1 MLGRER
7 PAGEHPCPEV
17 PRLQVLI
24 PSSAGRGSWCVRPG
38 AHVLSLLVGGN
49 IMPESFDVARG
60 PLAPVSPKRRYVLV
74 TGARGRIGSY
84 FAGEARATYRL
95 RLMVEELD
103 ADAERLREYGEVV
116 QGDLAG
122 LERLKEICGGIDTV
136 VHLAAD
142 PNPSAT
148 WDSLLPNNI
157 AGTYNMMVAAKA
169 AGCRRLIFA
178 SSIHAVSGY
187 PADVQVKAS
196 DPVNPGDLY
205 GVSKCF
211 GEALGRYFAEQEG
224 LSVICLR
231 IGAFQPVAVTQGSEA
246 LSMIDSF
253 VSRRDLTHL
262 IERAIDVENL
272 RFAIFNAV
280 SNNRFKRLDISDARA
295 LLGYIPVDDLTR
307 ENPDLAEL
315 RLRDTVT
322 SNNVADASQES
333 GIREDV

>member
-1 MLGRER
+1 
-7 PAGEHPCPEV
+7 
-17 PRLQVLI
+17 
-24 PSSAGRGSWCVRPG
+24 
-38 AHVLSLLVGGN
+38 
-49 IMPESFDVARG
+49 MPQSFDVTHG
-60 PLAPVSPKRRYVLV
+60 PLAPISTKRRHVLV

-84 FAGEARATYRL
+84 FAAEAQATYRL

-103 ADAERLREYGEVV
+103 AEAENLREYGEVV
-116 QGDLAG
+116 QGDLADLSG
-122 LERLKEICGGIDTV
+122 LKEICGGIDTA

-157 AGTYNMMVAAKA
+157 VGTYNMMVAAKA

-187 PADVQVKAS
+187 PADVQIKGS

-231 IGAFQPVAVTQGSEA
+231 IGAFQPVAATQSSEA

-253 VSRRDLTHL
+253 VSRRDLTDL

-295 LLGYIPVDDLTR
+295 LLGYAPVDDLAR

-315 RLRDTVT
+315 HLSDTVT
-322 SNNVADASQES
+322 SNNVTDASQES